1 MNRKILLIAAVSAL
15 LAAGAAA
22 ARSPDIGALAE
33 QSGLTERQV
42 RMVLGAPVAFAEY
55 RSSYRDSRDR
65 LRRAV
70 GGRDALSRL
79 AAEYRAA
86 QDALAQN

>member
-1 MNRKILLIAAVSAL
+1 MKLAFV
-15 LAAGAAA
+15 LAAALVVGCTGAQAQDLDLSSL
-22 ARSPDIGALAE
+22 ARQASL
-33 QSGLTERQV
+33 SERQV

-70 GGRDALSRL
+70 GGRAELARLVAQSAEEQQAL
-79 AAEYRAA
+79 AAR
-86 QDALAQN
+86 